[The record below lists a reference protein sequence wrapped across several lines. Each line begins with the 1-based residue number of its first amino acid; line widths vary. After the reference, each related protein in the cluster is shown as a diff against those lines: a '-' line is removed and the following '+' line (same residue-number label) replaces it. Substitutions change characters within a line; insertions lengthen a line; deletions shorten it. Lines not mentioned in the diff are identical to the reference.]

1 MGNCIIRPDCSIRFV
16 WTTRNFYWQ
25 IDHHFSCEEEGNIT
39 MSQTRKWDIDNP
51 NDQIRD
57 ANKDLHTRLMGIVTL
72 RNLNPQLPK
81 GDSSSI
87 SEIVEMLIT
96 NGVITTEEGKSRES
110 AEVITTIGDR
120 VDRGELITPVEFSN
134 GTYTNAIGWFDN
146 ILPDIER

>member
-1 MGNCIIRPDCSIRFV
+1 
-16 WTTRNFYWQ
+16 
-25 IDHHFSCEEEGNIT
+25 

-51 NDQIRD
+51 NDQIRG
-57 ANKDLHTRLMGIVTL
+57 ANKDLHTRLMGIVTR

-110 AEVITTIGDR
+110 AEVITTMGDR
-120 VDRGELITPVEFSN
+120 VDRGELITPVEFGN
-134 GTYTNAIGWFDN
+134 GTYTAAIGWFDN
-146 ILPDIER
+146 ILPAMER

>member
-1 MGNCIIRPDCSIRFV
+1 
-16 WTTRNFYWQ
+16 
-25 IDHHFSCEEEGNIT
+25 

-51 NDQIRD
+51 NDQIRG
-57 ANKDLHTRLMGIVTL
+57 ANKDLHTRLMGIVTR

-110 AEVITTIGDR
+110 AQVITAMADR
-120 VDRGELITPVEFSN
+120 VDRGEIITPVEFGN
-134 GTYTNAIGWFDN
+134 GTYTDSIAWFDTT
-146 ILPDIER
+146 LPDIERQ

>member
-1 MGNCIIRPDCSIRFV
+1 
-16 WTTRNFYWQ
+16 
-25 IDHHFSCEEEGNIT
+25 

-51 NDQIRD
+51 NDQIRV
-57 ANKDLHTRLMGIVTL
+57 ANRDLHTRLMGIVTR

-96 NGVITTEEGKSRES
+96 NGVITTEEGRSRES
-110 AEVITTIGDR
+110 AEVITTMGDR
-120 VDRGELITPVEFSN
+120 VDRGELITPVEFGN
-134 GTYTNAIGWFDN
+134 ETYINAIGWFDN

>member
-1 MGNCIIRPDCSIRFV
+1 
-16 WTTRNFYWQ
+16 
-25 IDHHFSCEEEGNIT
+25 

-51 NDQIRD
+51 NDQIRG
-57 ANKDLHTRLMGIVTL
+57 ANKDLHTRLMGIVTR

-110 AEVITTIGDR
+110 AEVITTMGDR
-120 VDRGELITPVEFSN
+120 VDRGELITPVEFGN

-146 ILPDIER
+146 NILPDIER

>member
-1 MGNCIIRPDCSIRFV
+1 
-16 WTTRNFYWQ
+16 
-25 IDHHFSCEEEGNIT
+25 

-51 NDQIRD
+51 NDQIRG
-57 ANKDLHTRLMGIVTL
+57 ANKDLHTRLMGIVTR

-110 AEVITTIGDR
+110 AEVITTMGDR
-120 VDRGELITPVEFSN
+120 VNRGELITPVEFGN
-134 GTYTNAIGWFDN
+134 GTYTTSIGWFDN

>member
-1 MGNCIIRPDCSIRFV
+1 
-16 WTTRNFYWQ
+16 
-25 IDHHFSCEEEGNIT
+25 

-51 NDQIRD
+51 NDQIRG
-57 ANKDLHTRLMGIVTL
+57 ANKDLHTRLMGIVTR

-110 AEVITTIGDR
+110 AEVITTLGDR
-120 VDRGELITPVEFSN
+120 VDRGELITPVEFGN
-134 GTYTNAIGWFDN
+134 GTYTTAIEWFDN